1 MFDKIYLINYT
12 YQNISFFIREIMKYR
27 VIKKQENSKNCL
39 VCGLKNPFGL
49 KTNFYELENGEL
61 LAIFKCINEHQS
73 YPNRAHGGIISSILD
88 EAIGRAIMIKYGTIW
103 GVTIEL
109 NVQFKKPVP
118 IGEDLKVVSRII
130 KDSSRIFEGT
140 GELILNN
147 GEIAATG
154 YGRYLKVP
162 LDKIGDFDHEEQEW
176 RVIENEND
184 PKEIELP
191 DKN

>member
-1 MFDKIYLINYT
+1 
-12 YQNISFFIREIMKYR
+12 MKYK

-61 LAIFKCINEHQS
+61 LAIFKCKNEHQS
-73 YPNRAHGGIISSILD
+73 YPKRVHGGIISSILD
-88 EAIGRAIMIKYGTIW
+88 ETIGRAIMIKYGTIW

-118 IGEDLKVVSRII
+118 IDEELKVIARIT
-130 KDSSRIFEGT
+130 KDSSRMFEGS
-140 GELILNN
+140 GELILRN
-147 GEIAATG
+147 GEIAAIG
-154 YGRYLKVP
+154 YGKYLKIP
-162 LDKIGDFDHEEQEW
+162 LEKIADFDYEEEEW
-176 RVIENEND
+176 RVFRSDNEPD
-184 PKEIELP
+184 VIELP